1 MTAHTGPG
9 GQAGQLDLFGG
20 SDPAPA
26 DPAPAAVL
34 PSTRMTPG
42 GSPAR
47 VVRVLQ
53 DIRDGRLGMLDT
65 TGQIVEFHGDDR
77 VRLSP
82 DDDVAAALLD
92 QRYAA
97 EKSNRDRVTC
107 KHGAISRPVTPLRLT
122 TDGKRLLLRWAALA
136 PMPTR

>member
-1 MTAHTGPG
+1 VTAD
-9 GQAGQLDLFGG
+9 QLDLFGG
-20 SDPAPA
+20 DDPAPA
-26 DPAPAAVL
+26 GPVPAPTL
-34 PSTRMTPG
+34 PSTRLTPG
-42 GSPAR
+42 GSPDR

-65 TGQIVEFHGDDR
+65 TGQIVEFYGDGNR
-77 VRLSP
+77 VRLFP

-92 QRYAA
+92 QRYAQ

-122 TDGKRLLLRWAALA
+122 PDGKRLLLRWSSLV